1 MENKEAIEWLKGSV
15 VSYEVDNKGK
25 PNGNITCDLTQ
36 EVLDMAI
43 SALEKQS
50 RIITVTD
57 AEGGLL
63 ASISDKD
70 IIEENGVHVII
81 SEE

>member
-1 MENKEAIEWLKGSV
+1 MTNREAIKLLKTILRTV
-15 VSYEVDNKGK
+15 YL
-25 PNGNITCDLTQ
+25 GNRKFEESIQ
-36 EVLDMAI
+36 MAI

-81 SEE
+81 SEEES

>member
-1 MENKEAIEWLKGSV
+1 MTNREAIKVLEWIKNTHP
-15 VSYEVDNKGK
+15 EH
-25 PNGNITCDLTQ
+25 ITCEAIDL
-36 EVLDMAI
+36 AI

-57 AEGGLL
+57 AEGGLI

>member
-1 MENKEAIEWLKGSV
+1 MTNREAIKVLEWIKNTHT
-15 VSYEVDNKGK
+15 EH
-25 PNGNITCDLTQ
+25 ITCEAIDL
-36 EVLDMAI
+36 AI

-57 AEGGLL
+57 AEGGLI

>member
-1 MENKEAIEWLKGSV
+1 MTNREAISQLKSLNEE
-15 VSYEVDNKGK
+15 VSIYSDA
-25 PNGNITCDLTQ
+25 IDL
-36 EVLDMAI
+36 AI
-43 SALEKQS
+43 SALENQS

>member
-1 MENKEAIEWLKGSV
+1 MKISTQQAIEMLERFQNPEPWEPEITDRA
-15 VSYEVDNKGK
+15 YEA
-25 PNGNITCDLTQ
+25 LQ
-36 EVLDMAI
+36 MAI

>member
-1 MENKEAIEWLKGSV
+1 MTNREAIKVLEWIKNTHPEHV
-15 VSYEVDNKGK
+15 
-25 PNGNITCDLTQ
+25 TCEAIDL
-36 EVLDMAI
+36 AI

-57 AEGGLL
+57 AEGGLI

>member
-1 MENKEAIEWLKGSV
+1 MENREAIEALGDLLDTTRD
-15 VSYEVDNKGK
+15 YPHLDGMTMFGEA
-25 PNGNITCDLTQ
+25 ITL
-36 EVLDMAI
+36 AI

>member
-1 MENKEAIEWLKGSV
+1 MENREAIKVLEWIKNTHP
-15 VSYEVDNKGK
+15 EH
-25 PNGNITCDLTQ
+25 ITCEAIDL
-36 EVLDMAI
+36 AI

>member
-1 MENKEAIEWLKGSV
+1 MLKRIQNPEPWDPQITRRAYEALE
-15 VSYEVDNKGK
+15 
-25 PNGNITCDLTQ
+25 
-36 EVLDMAI
+36 MAI

-57 AEGGLL
+57 AEGGVL

-81 SEE
+81 SEEEK